1 MSSGVDAA
9 AVRSELDKLKRER
22 AALGAERMAFRREI
36 SEAASLGLTA
46 AHRAALRP
54 TMRPDSLLE
63 CPVSGV
69 SGQGGGDE
77 GMYYGSYLQV
87 DTLLSCQQRESALH
101 GRPAHDEML
110 FIIVHQV
117 YELWFK
123 QILFELGSVRD
134 LMLESHVLERSML
147 QVSSRLDRVVEIQRV
162 LLDQFRVLETMTALD
177 FRDFRDVLTPASGFQ
192 SVQFRKLELLLGLK
206 PAARAQTPEE
216 FDSHF
221 SPHDR
226 GVMSAAAE
234 EPSLLDAL
242 ESWLGRAPGVAVG
255 GVQFWPAYREVVEAD
270 LAARRA
276 EAEAPGLPEDVAAR
290 MLEDCRRAEAA
301 AASVLDEEEHA
312 EQVAKGRRKLSHK
325 AFQGAIMIM
334 LYRDEPR
341 FHVPFRVLTAFMNI
355 DERLAQW
362 RYSHMML
369 VHRTLGAQ
377 VGTGGSSGYHYL
389 KATTSDRYRVFADLG
404 MLSTFLVASHRIPK
418 LEGALAAAL
427 DPYGASVQ

>member
-290 MLEDCRRAEAA
+290 
-301 AASVLDEEEHA
+301 
-312 EQVAKGRRKLSHK
+312 
-325 AFQGAIMIM
+325 QGEKFSKSQIHW
-334 LYRDEPR
+334 D
-341 FHVPFRVLTAFMNI
+341 FGH
-355 DERLAQW
+355 
-362 RYSHMML
+362 
-369 VHRTLGAQ
+369 
-377 VGTGGSSGYHYL
+377 
-389 KATTSDRYRVFADLG
+389 
-404 MLSTFLVASHRIPK
+404 FL
-418 LEGALAAAL
+418 L
-427 DPYGASVQ
+427 

>member
-377 VGTGGSSGYHYL
+377 CVPSPGHIAPSKKDPSRERA
-389 KATTSDRYRVFADLG
+389 KRV
-404 MLSTFLVASHRIPK
+404 
-418 LEGALAAAL
+418 EG
-427 DPYGASVQ
+427 

>member
-1 MSSGVDAA
+1 MKC
-9 AVRSELDKLKRER
+9 L
-22 AALGAERMAFRREI
+22 F
-36 SEAASLGLTA
+36 
-46 AHRAALRP
+46 
-54 TMRPDSLLE
+54 
-63 CPVSGV
+63 
-69 SGQGGGDE
+69 
-77 GMYYGSYLQV
+77 
-87 DTLLSCQQRESALH
+87 LH
-101 GRPAHDEML
+101 
-110 FIIVHQV
+110 Q
-117 YELWFK
+117 
-123 QILFELGSVRD
+123 
-134 LMLESHVLERSML
+134 
-147 QVSSRLDRVVEIQRV
+147 V

-377 VGTGGSSGYHYL
+377 CVPSPGHIAPSKKDPSRERA
-389 KATTSDRYRVFADLG
+389 KRV
-404 MLSTFLVASHRIPK
+404 
-418 LEGALAAAL
+418 EG
-427 DPYGASVQ
+427 